1 MTDNSGAS
9 GMIMPL
15 VMVCS
20 FSLSSSSSSGLILA
34 PLLLFWKVIMGF
46 FKTLMNP
53 LGAGKKLIKAPL
65 KLAGKGVKAIGG
77 LGKKGVKAI
86 GGLGKKGVRAVGKP
100 FKKVGKPFKKVGR
113 VFKKPKITRP
123 SFKKPKITRPSFK
136 KPKITRPSFRR
147 PRFRCFAPETPIQL
161 ENGKT
166 SMIKN
171 LKLGDT
177 LINGS
182 VVEAVMRI
190 KNYNDPYYKIGDI
203 HVTGSHYVKHGTK
216 YIQVKNLP
224 TAELTEKID
233 DVVSC
238 LVTNDHKIPVGKEI
252 FWDWEDNLIPIKT
265 NRSKKNYESTVE
277 SGQHVSSPT
286 YDV

>member
-1 MTDNSGAS
+1 MAAN
-9 GMIMPL
+9 MMPL
-15 VMVCS
+15 LMMCS
-20 FSLSSSSSSGLILA
+20 FSVSSSSSSGLILA
-34 PLLLFWKVIMGF
+34 PILLFGKVIMGF

-65 KLAGKGVKAIGG
+65 KIAG
-77 LGKKGVKAI
+77 
-86 GGLGKKGVRAVGKP
+86 KGVRAVGR
-100 FKKVGKPFKKVGR
+100 GFKKVGR
-113 VFKKPKITRP
+113 GAKKFFTKRRAGFRRFKRAFRRP
-123 SFKKPKITRPSFK
+123 RIRIRRP
-136 KPKITRPSFRR
+136 RFRR
-147 PRFRCFAPETPIQL
+147 PRFGRCFAPETPIQL

-166 SMIKN
+166 AMIKN

-203 HVTGSHYVKHGTK
+203 HVTGSHYVKYGTK
-216 YIQVKNLP
+216 YVQVKNLP
-224 TAELTEKID
+224 TAERTEKID

-238 LVTNDHKIPVGKEI
+238 LVTNDHKIPVGGEM

-265 NRSKKNYESTVE
+265 NRSKKICESKVE
-277 SGQHVSSPT
+277 CGQ
-286 YDV
+286 YGC

>member
-1 MTDNSGAS
+1 MAAN
-9 GMIMPL
+9 MMPL
-15 VMVCS
+15 LMMCS
-20 FSLSSSSSSGLILA
+20 FSVSSSSSSGLILA
-34 PLLLFWKVIMGF
+34 PILLFGKVIMGF

-65 KLAGKGVKAIGG
+65 KIAG
-77 LGKKGVKAI
+77 
-86 GGLGKKGVRAVGKP
+86 KGVRAVGR
-100 FKKVGKPFKKVGR
+100 GFKKVGR
-113 VFKKPKITRP
+113 VFTKRRAGFRR
-123 SFKKPKITRPSFK
+123 FKRA
-136 KPKITRPSFRR
+136 FRR
-147 PRFRCFAPETPIQL
+147 PRFRRFRRPRFRRPRFRRPRFGRCFAPETPIQL

-216 YIQVKNLP
+216 YVQVKNLP
-224 TAELTEKID
+224 TAERTEKID

-238 LVTNDHKIPVGKEI
+238 LVTNDHKIPVGKEM

-265 NRSKKNYESTVE
+265 NRSKKICESKVE
-277 SGQHVSSPT
+277 CGQ
-286 YDV
+286 YGC

>member
-1 MTDNSGAS
+1 
-9 GMIMPL
+9 
-15 VMVCS
+15 
-20 FSLSSSSSSGLILA
+20 
-34 PLLLFWKVIMGF
+34 MGF

-53 LGAGKKLIKAPL
+53 FGAGKKLIKAPL
-65 KLAGKGVKAIGG
+65 KLAGKGVKAVGR
-77 LGKKGVKAI
+77 
-86 GGLGKKGVRAVGKP
+86 LGKKGVRAVGR
-100 FKKVGKPFKKVGR
+100 GFKKVGR
-113 VFKKPKITRP
+113 GAKKFFKKRRAGFRRFKRVFRKPRFRKPRFRRPRFRRPKIRA
-123 SFKKPKITRPSFK
+123 
-136 KPKITRPSFRR
+136 

>member
-1 MTDNSGAS
+1 
-9 GMIMPL
+9 
-15 VMVCS
+15 
-20 FSLSSSSSSGLILA
+20 
-34 PLLLFWKVIMGF
+34 MGF

-65 KLAGKGVKAIGG
+65 KLAGKGVKA
-77 LGKKGVKAI
+77 V
-86 GGLGKKGVRAVGKP
+86 GGLGKKGVRAVGR
-100 FKKVGKPFKKVGR
+100 GFKKVGR
-113 VFKKPKITRP
+113 VFKKRRAGFRRFKRAFRKPRFRRP
-123 SFKKPKITRPSFK
+123 RFRRPR
-136 KPKITRPSFRR
+136 IRR

>member
-1 MTDNSGAS
+1 MAAN
-9 GMIMPL
+9 MMPL
-15 VMVCS
+15 LMMCS
-20 FSLSSSSSSGLILA
+20 FSVSSSSSSGLILA
-34 PLLLFWKVIMGF
+34 PILLFGKVIMGF

-65 KLAGKGVKAIGG
+65 KIAG
-77 LGKKGVKAI
+77 
-86 GGLGKKGVRAVGKP
+86 KGVRAVGR
-100 FKKVGKPFKKVGR
+100 GFKKVGR
-113 VFKKPKITRP
+113 VFTKRRAGFRR
-123 SFKKPKITRPSFK
+123 FKRA
-136 KPKITRPSFRR
+136 FRR
-147 PRFRCFAPETPIQL
+147 PRFRRFRRPRFRRPRFRRPRFGRCFAPETPIQL

-166 SMIKN
+166 AMIKN

-216 YIQVKNLP
+216 YVQVKNLP
-224 TAELTEKID
+224 TAERTEKID

-238 LVTNDHKIPVGKEI
+238 LVTNDHKIPVGKEM

-265 NRSKKNYESTVE
+265 NRSKKICESKVE
-277 SGQHVSSPT
+277 CGQ
-286 YDV
+286 YGC